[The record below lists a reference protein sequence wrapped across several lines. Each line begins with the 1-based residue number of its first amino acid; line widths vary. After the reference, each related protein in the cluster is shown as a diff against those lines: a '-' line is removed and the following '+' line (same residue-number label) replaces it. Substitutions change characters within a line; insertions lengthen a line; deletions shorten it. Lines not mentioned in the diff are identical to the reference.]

1 MIALSDVTCAH
12 GALPAIRHLSGR
24 FAPGSLTAVVG
35 PNGAGKTTLLRAIAG
50 LHAETGGTI
59 TRGGRIA
66 FLPQAATLE
75 RSFPLTCADVVAMG
89 AYAASRIFGPAA
101 DRERI
106 AHALATVGLG
116 GYATRLV
123 GTLSGGQFQ
132 RLLFARLMLQDAPI
146 LLLDEPFA
154 NLDSAT
160 TADLM
165 RLLHQWHDAGRTII
179 AVLHDIALV
188 EREFPQ
194 TLLVARDPIA
204 WGPTA
209 TTLTPDHLRRAR
221 DHAAAWTAGAAPR
234 GDAAL
239 QDAA

>member
-1 MIALSDVTCAH
+1 MIALDDLTCNH
-12 GALPAIRHLSGR
+12 GAHPAIRHLTGR
-24 FAPGSLTAVVG
+24 FDPGSLTAIIG

-50 LHAETGGTI
+50 LHGETTGTI

-66 FLPQAATLE
+66 FLPQASTLE
-75 RSFPLTCADVVAMG
+75 RAFPLTCAEIVAMG
-89 AYAASRIFGPAA
+89 AYAASRLFGPAA
-101 DRERI
+101 DRNRI
-106 AHALATVGLG
+106 AHALATVGLS

-154 NLDSAT
+154 NLDTST

-165 RLLHQWHDAGRTII
+165 RLLHQWHHAGRTVI
-179 AVLHDIALV
+179 AVLHDTILV

-194 TLLVARDPIA
+194 ALLLARDLIA
-204 WGPTA
+204 WGSTD
-209 TTLTPDHLRRAR
+209 TTLTDANLCRAR
-221 DHAAAWTAGAAPR
+221 DHAAAWAAGNPPLR
-234 GDAAL
+234 DAA
-239 QDAA
+239 